1 MLKDILAITGKSGLF
16 KLVASSPKVVIVE
29 SLADG
34 KRGPLRTDNRVTSL
48 ADICIYSEDG
58 EVQLKVVLRN
68 MRENAGGKAV
78 ISHKEDDDKI
88 RSVFAKALPNYD
100 RERVYLSDM
109 RKVLLWYNQLLAA
122 EMLSLIDEADDA
134 SETSETEETAE
145 EAPVAKES
153 SAAKESPKGTKAT
166 EAKGSSEAGKEVK
179 SKAKESAKAE
189 KESKSEKATK
199 AEKSEKPKKGGKSN

>member
-1 MLKDILAITGKSGLF
+1 MLKDILAISGKSGLF

-48 ADICIYSEDG
+48 ADICIYSEDE
-58 EVQLKVVLRN
+58 EVPLKVVLRN

-134 SETSETEETAE
+134 SESE
-145 EAPVAKES
+145 EASEEASATKES
-153 SAAKESPKGTKAT
+153 SKGAKASETKKPV
-166 EAKGSSEAGKEVK
+166 EAKKSSEPK
-179 SKAKESAKAE
+179 KAE
-189 KESKSEKATK
+189 KATGTEKAKK
-199 AEKSEKPKKGGKSN
+199 AEKASAPKKGGKSN